1 MLSKSKLPFSLHG
14 RPMNYLDSSLLDS
27 QRCSCHRRGNADPN
41 IWQVNTDSSAQ
52 LITACDTNVC
62 LANENINC
70 NVQKSKQWL
79 RQIQFWEL
87 TNPSVVEEEIQV
99 LRGVGTSAQ
108 LGAPRATKPPPA
120 LRQAPTRA
128 NPPTLSGENI
138 IISAASLCHH
148 AFNGDLSSHY
158 HEIWGRWKKEIFTGG
173 KIYKYKSGR
182 PRRPEKGQKWKTYK
196 EN

>member
-1 MLSKSKLPFSLHG
+1 M
-14 RPMNYLDSSLLDS
+14 
-27 QRCSCHRRGNADPN
+27 
-41 IWQVNTDSSAQ
+41 
-52 LITACDTNVC
+52 
-62 LANENINC
+62 
-70 NVQKSKQWL
+70 
-79 RQIQFWEL
+79 
-87 TNPSVVEEEIQV
+87 EEEIEV

-158 HEIWGRWKKEIFTGG
+158 HEILGRRKKEICTQQARFINTKAEGHGDKRTVKNEKHTG
-173 KIYKYKSGR
+173 KAK
-182 PRRPEKGQKWKTYK
+182 KT
-196 EN
+196 ENRTER

>member
-1 MLSKSKLPFSLHG
+1 
-14 RPMNYLDSSLLDS
+14 MNYLESSLLDS
-27 QRCSCHRRGNADPN
+27 QRCSCLWRGNADPN
-41 IWQVNTDSSAQ
+41 IWQVRVKVNTDSSAQ
-52 LITACDTNVC
+52 LITACDTNAC
-62 LANENINC
+62 LANGNINC
-70 NVQKSKQWL
+70 NVHKSKQWL

-138 IISAASLCHH
+138 IISAASFCHH

-158 HEIWGRWKKEIFTGG
+158 HEIWGRRKKEICTGN
-173 KIYKYKSGR
+173 KIYKHKSGR
-182 PRRPEKGQKWKTYK
+182 PQRHEKGQKWKTYK
-196 EN
+196 ESKKDGK